1 MRLNVLSALVV
12 LAALFCPEAMA
23 PASLAAEFPFDG
35 YIAAPQAEIA
45 SGPGRRFYTTGKLPR
60 GTKVEVYRED
70 DAGWLAIR
78 PPEGSFSWIPAEHV
92 EQLDD
97 DMGKVRSATESWIGT
112 SIEDVKQHKSQVS
125 LKAGEVV
132 QIIDRKKVAT
142 EDGEEAWLKIAP
154 PAGEFRYVHSRDV
167 SREPVEVE
175 TANPNMLIP
184 ALAQVEADAPIPA
197 VSPGAGEPEEPRPFR
212 AATGAI
218 ALRDIDE
225 VRSRL
230 ASMREDLAGLA
241 QTSAARNAL
250 DGVPQNGHGVKQA
263 QFQATAATDRTLSPD
278 GFVPRKRRA
287 SEQLGPVP
295 VPSDRLA
302 QADTPTFTHPH
313 RDSIP
318 RGSSLSPAANR
329 AEVNL
334 AAQPIST
341 QPLQNQPTTGHS
353 NNLQQGS
360 ATNQLQQLELD
371 LSLMVAQEKSTWN
384 LAALRSQA
392 EQLVERSPTATE
404 RGQARLLL
412 DKIKRFEDAFAV
424 ADQGPLGSAAAT
436 GSEPSSGSP
445 YAPRYDAKGW
455 LKPVVSRT
463 KPAAPYAVVD
473 EDGKPLCF
481 VTPSPGLN
489 LARYA
494 NKQVGLFGKRG
505 YIEALKT
512 PHVVAERVIDL
523 DRHAEQV
530 SSLR

>member
-1 MRLNVLSALVV
+1 MRLNVLYALVV
-12 LAALFCPEAMA
+12 LAALLCPEAIA

-45 SGPGRRFYTTGKLPR
+45 SGPGRRFYTTGKLPL
-60 GTKVEVYRED
+60 GTKVVVYRED

-78 PPEGSFSWIPAEHV
+78 PPEGSFSWVPAEHV
-92 EQLDD
+92 ELLDD

-175 TANPNMLIP
+175 TANPDTLTP
-184 ALAQVEADAPIPA
+184 ALSEG
-197 VSPGAGEPEEPRPFR
+197 VSTGVGEPEVPRPFR
-212 AATGAI
+212 AGTSAI
-218 ALRDIDE
+218 ALRDIDD

-230 ASMREDLAGLA
+230 AAMREDLAGLA
-241 QTSAARNAL
+241 QTGAARNTL

-263 QFQATAATDRTLSPD
+263 QFQTTASTDRTLSPD

-318 RGSSLSPAANR
+318 RGSSLSPAASR

-334 AAQPIST
+334 TAQPIST
-341 QPLQNQPTTGHS
+341 QPLQNQATTAQP

-360 ATNQLQQLELD
+360 AANQLQQLELD
-371 LSLMVAQEKSTWN
+371 LSLMVAREKSTWN

-424 ADQGPLGSAAAT
+424 ADQGPLGSAAAAA
-436 GSEPSSGSP
+436 GSEPPAGSP

-523 DRHAEQV
+523 DRHMEQV